1 MVILFF
7 SSRRRHTR
15 CALVTGVQRVLF
27 RSEWDAGN
35 KRNSWTFGDPNRPPQ
50 PLELP
55 RIRRAAIT
63 QSGLTYRD
71 PELRLFADIDIDTVR
86 ATGTRIDDD
95 IGFSGRGTMRA
106 QPFTLSG
113 GLKSPNETIAGG
125 KNRSEEHTSE
135 LQSTRLNS

>member
-1 MVILFF
+1 MIRRPPRSTRTYTLFPY
-7 SSRRRHTR
+7 T
-15 CALVTGVQRVLF
+15 TLF
-27 RSEWDAGN
+27 RSQVALEWDAGN

-95 IGFSGRGTMRA
+95 IGFSGRGTLRA
-106 QPFTLSG
+106 QPFTLSADRKSVVAGKRGSVRIELG
-113 GLKSPNETIAGG
+113 GGSI
-125 KNRSEEHTSE
+125 
-135 LQSTRLNS
+135 

>member
-1 MVILFF
+1 MRISDW
-7 SSRRRHTR
+7 SSDV
-15 CALVTGVQRVLF
+15 CSSDL
-27 RSEWDAGN
+27 
-35 KRNSWTFGDPNRPPQ
+35 PPQ

-125 KNRSEEHTSE
+125 KNALTLHAIGLGNTLDISGKYGRASCRE
-135 LQSTRLNS
+135 RVCKYV